1 MQPTNRILIAL
12 AGSAHAE
19 CTVNKPRHRTLITLR
34 HFDDTALFVRLKGLV
49 RVAVPLPAILLPV
62 VFLLSNLSAYAH
74 EPNVLIYLAY
84 VGATVLVGG
93 FVLPAVGLVQA
104 SRS

>member
-12 AGSAHAE
+12 AGSANAE
-19 CTVNKPRHRTLITLR
+19 RTINKAHHQTLITLR
-34 HFDDTALFVRLKGLV
+34 HFDDAALLGRLKGLV

-62 VFLLSNLSAYAH
+62 AFLLSNLSAYAH

-93 FVLPAVGLVQA
+93 LVLSGVGLVRA